1 MWRGSGLH
9 PKGAG
14 AESEAGSGRVGRRW
28 PPGQV
33 FTASLDTNE

>member
-1 MWRGSGLH
+1 MWSGAGLH

-14 AESEAGSGRVGRRW
+14 AGSEAGSSRVGRRW

-33 FTASLDTNE
+33 FTAPLETRE